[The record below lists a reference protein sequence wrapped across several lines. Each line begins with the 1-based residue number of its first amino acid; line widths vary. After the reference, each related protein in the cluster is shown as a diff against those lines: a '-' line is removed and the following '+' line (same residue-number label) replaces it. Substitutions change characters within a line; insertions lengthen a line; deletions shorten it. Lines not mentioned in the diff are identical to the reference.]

1 MDLVSSS
8 TSLRRIVILS
18 LHQTIF
24 AALSHHQCQEADK
37 VRLLFELQCNLCIL
51 KIRGV
56 SRISFH
62 FTVKPAEPFGDASKR
77 HARLTLLQRTVEI
90 ICTGVTNGGVITGDM
105 FVGQG
110 GQRRNYSLE
119 LVGAGL
125 ATLDERKLEYGE
137 VPKMLM
143 DAMAAAQ
150 KNRVGIWSIEQ
161 KTDDVSP
168 LLVSSL

>member
-1 MDLVSSS
+1 
-8 TSLRRIVILS
+8 
-18 LHQTIF
+18 
-24 AALSHHQCQEADK
+24 
-37 VRLLFELQCNLCIL
+37 
-51 KIRGV
+51 
-56 SRISFH
+56 
-62 FTVKPAEPFGDASKR
+62 
-77 HARLTLLQRTVEI
+77 
-90 ICTGVTNGGVITGDM
+90 M

-161 KTDDVSP
+161 KTDDVSHF
-168 LLVSSL
+168 LFSLCMVVFIRFDLTRMIYYRKRRSRLQRNPRRKL

>member
-1 MDLVSSS
+1 MYICDCFLLDTSSDTKYFILV
-8 TSLRRIVILS
+8 
-18 LHQTIF
+18 
-24 AALSHHQCQEADK
+24 C
-37 VRLLFELQCNLCIL
+37 
-51 KIRGV
+51 
-56 SRISFH
+56 SFNA
-62 FTVKPAEPFGDASKR
+62 VKPAEPFGDASKR
-77 HARLTLLQRTVEI
+77 HARLTVLQRTVEI

-125 ATLDERKLEYGE
+125 ATLDQRKLDYGE

-161 KTDDVSP
+161 KTDDVS
-168 LLVSSL
+168 L